1 MSAAADRARREEL
14 AELMRVASARVVA
27 RAARGERVD
36 PITLARSRRIVA
48 TQRPLGRPLGT
59 GEPA

>member
-1 MSAAADRARREEL
+1 MSTPVRNRREEQ
-14 AELMRVASARVVA
+14 AELMRQVSLRIVA
-27 RAARGERVD
+27 RAARGEPVD